1 MDSID
6 TPGCVPGRPRRGQ
19 TWRTT
24 APACGRQG
32 GRTLIGFVA
41 GVVVGLGIA
50 AAAALYLTGAP
61 IPFVDRVQRPTELV
75 QPGADGKL
83 PDPNKPLYGPPAT
96 PPPPPPG
103 KGDLPRIETPAETRA
118 AAEQAAKA
126 AADGTRYALQA
137 GAFKTP
143 EDADAMR
150 ARLAM
155 LGLDAQVFP
164 VEQGGSTLYRVRLG
178 PYGQIDDIH
187 RIRSMLAGHNIETQ
201 MVRLQ

>member
-1 MDSID
+1 MHRITASF
-6 TPGCVPGRPRRGQ
+6 PAAARRQ
-19 TWRTT
+19 S
-24 APACGRQG
+24 

-50 AAAALYLTGAP
+50 LAVALYLTNAP
-61 IPFVDRVQRPTELV
+61 ILFVNKVQRPTEYV

-96 PPPPPPG
+96 PPPPAA
-103 KGDLPRIETPAETRA
+103 KADLPRIESPAEVKA
-118 AAEQAAKA
+118 AAEKAAQM
-126 AADGTRYALQA
+126 AADGTRYVLQA

-155 LGLDAQVFP
+155 LGFDARVFP
-164 VEQGGSTLYRVRLG
+164 VEQGATTLYRVRLG
-178 PYGQIDDIH
+178 PYGQIEDID
-187 RIRSMLAGHNIETQ
+187 RIRKTLAGHNIDAQ
-201 MVRLQ
+201 VVRLR